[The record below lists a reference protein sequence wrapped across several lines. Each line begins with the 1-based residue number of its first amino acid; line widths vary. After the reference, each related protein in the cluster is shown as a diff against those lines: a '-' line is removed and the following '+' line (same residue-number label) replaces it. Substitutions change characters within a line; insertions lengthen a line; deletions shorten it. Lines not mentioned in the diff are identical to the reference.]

1 MDIRDLMIGD
11 YVAVGD
17 NKTVIKVTRISKSM
31 NEFVVV
37 YEDSNGDIREFSN
50 DEVHPIVLTKD
61 MLIKNGFV
69 AENVWNGVDDLTYHI
84 EQKNA
89 IAFEDSKITFDSKIE
104 ITVQIISET
113 NILKLTISL
122 KKDVLILKLSIL
134 MVCTMFTNSFRCF
147 AQQKQKLLLTILNY
161 EYKERYYKFVAQ
173 SERLYPR
180 AI

>member
-1 MDIRDLMIGD
+1 MIGD

-17 NKTVIKVTRISKSM
+17 NKTVIKVTHISKSM

-37 YEDSNGDIREFSN
+37 HEDSNGDIREFSN

-113 NILKLTISL
+113 NKIRHIEINNFLKEGCADFKIVNP
-122 KKDVLILKLSIL
+122 DGV
-134 MVCTMFTNSFRCF
+134 
-147 AQQKQKLLLTILNY
+147 
-161 EYKERYYKFVAQ
+161 YYVHEFLQMLRTTKAKTLANNF
-173 SERLYPR
+173 EL
-180 AI
+180 

>member
-11 YVAVGD
+11 YVAIGD
-17 NKTVIKVTRISKSM
+17 NKTVIKVTHIGKSM

-69 AENVWNGVDDLTYHI
+69 AKTVWNGIDDLTYHI

-89 IAFEDSKITFDSKIE
+89 ISFEDYNVTFDSRVKIE
-104 ITVQIISET
+104 VQFNNKT
-113 NILKLTISL
+113 NEIRHIKIDNFLKEGSTEFNIVNPDGVYYVHEFLQMLRMTKTKSL
-122 KKDVLILKLSIL
+122 ANNFKL
-134 MVCTMFTNSFRCF
+134 
-147 AQQKQKLLLTILNY
+147 
-161 EYKERYYKFVAQ
+161 
-173 SERLYPR
+173 
-180 AI
+180 

>member
-1 MDIRDLMIGD
+1 MIGD
-11 YVAVGD
+11 YIAVGD
-17 NKTVIKVTRISKSM
+17 NKTVIKVTQIGKSM
-31 NEFVVV
+31 NDFVVV
-37 YEDSNGDIREFSN
+37 HEDSNGDIREFSN

-113 NILKLTISL
+113 NKIRHIEINNFLKEGCADFKIVNPDGVYYVHEFLQMLRTTKAKSL
-122 KKDVLILKLSIL
+122 ANNFKL
-134 MVCTMFTNSFRCF
+134 
-147 AQQKQKLLLTILNY
+147 
-161 EYKERYYKFVAQ
+161 
-173 SERLYPR
+173 
-180 AI
+180 

>member
-11 YVAVGD
+11 YIAIGD
-17 NKTVIKVTRISKSM
+17 NKTVIKVTHIGKSM

-69 AENVWNGVDDLTYHI
+69 AKTVWNGIDDLTYHI

-89 IAFEDSKITFDSKIE
+89 ISFEDYNVTFDSRVKIE
-104 ITVQIISET
+104 VQFNNKT
-113 NILKLTISL
+113 NEIRHIKIDNFLKEGSTEFNIVNPDGVYYVHEFLQMLRMTKAKSL
-122 KKDVLILKLSIL
+122 ANNFEL
-134 MVCTMFTNSFRCF
+134 
-147 AQQKQKLLLTILNY
+147 
-161 EYKERYYKFVAQ
+161 
-173 SERLYPR
+173 
-180 AI
+180 

>member
-1 MDIRDLMIGD
+1 MNGD
-11 YVAVGD
+11 YIAVGD
-17 NKTVIKVTRISKSM
+17 NKTVIKVTHISKSM

-37 YEDSNGDIREFSN
+37 HEDSNGDIREFSN

-113 NILKLTISL
+113 NKIRHIEINNFLKEGATEFQIVNPDGVYYVHEFLQMLRMTKAKSL
-122 KKDVLILKLSIL
+122 ANNFEL
-134 MVCTMFTNSFRCF
+134 
-147 AQQKQKLLLTILNY
+147 
-161 EYKERYYKFVAQ
+161 
-173 SERLYPR
+173 
-180 AI
+180 

>member
-113 NILKLTISL
+113 NKIRHIEINNFLKEGCADFKIVNP
-122 KKDVLILKLSIL
+122 DGV
-134 MVCTMFTNSFRCF
+134 
-147 AQQKQKLLLTILNY
+147 
-161 EYKERYYKFVAQ
+161 YYVHEFLQMLRTTKAKTLANNF
-173 SERLYPR
+173 EL
-180 AI
+180 

>member
-1 MDIRDLMIGD
+1 MIGD
-11 YVAVGD
+11 YIAVGD

-84 EQKNA
+84 EQKNV

-113 NILKLTISL
+113 DKIRHIEINNFLKEGCADFKIVNPDGVYYVHEFLQMLRTTKAKSL
-122 KKDVLILKLSIL
+122 ANNFKL
-134 MVCTMFTNSFRCF
+134 
-147 AQQKQKLLLTILNY
+147 
-161 EYKERYYKFVAQ
+161 
-173 SERLYPR
+173 
-180 AI
+180 

>member
-1 MDIRDLMIGD
+1 MDIRDLMIGA

-17 NKTVIKVTRISKSM
+17 NTPVIKVTRISKSM

-113 NILKLTISL
+113 NKIRHIEINNFLKEGCADFKIVNP
-122 KKDVLILKLSIL
+122 DGV
-134 MVCTMFTNSFRCF
+134 
-147 AQQKQKLLLTILNY
+147 
-161 EYKERYYKFVAQ
+161 YYVHEFLQMLRTTKAKTLANNF
-173 SERLYPR
+173 EL
-180 AI
+180 